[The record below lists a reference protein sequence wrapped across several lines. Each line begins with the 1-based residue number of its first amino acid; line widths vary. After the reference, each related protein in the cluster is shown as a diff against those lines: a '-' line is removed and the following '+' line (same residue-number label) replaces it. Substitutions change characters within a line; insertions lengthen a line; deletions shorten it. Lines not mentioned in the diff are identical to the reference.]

1 MTLGALEP
9 GLLAGTD
16 AYRSAQDIFGESG
29 TVAAYLSFEAGLA
42 MAEVRAG
49 IIRTEVGDSIV
60 RACRLEVLDLPR
72 LRCDTAQVGYP
83 IVPLVSQLVG
93 AAGEA
98 GQWVHFGATTQ
109 DVMDTALVL
118 QIQRAAPLVL
128 QPLEQV
134 CGVLRNLAEQH
145 RHTVMAG
152 RSKQQHALPI
162 TFGFKAAVWLD
173 QLDRQ
178 RRALEVSVEQARV
191 VQFGGGVGTLAALN
205 GSGLSVRAYLA
216 DELGLNV
223 PDITWHVS
231 RDRLA
236 NLVHALAMVNACLGK
251 IAVDIV
257 HLMSTEVGE
266 LREPYADG
274 RGTSS
279 TMPQKRNPV
288 LSEAILEAARSASAG
303 PSQMV
308 WAMLQDHERAV
319 GSCHIERRAIANG
332 FMLAAGASELAHDLL
347 KDIEVNSIK
356 MKDNLELTNGFM
368 MAESAMMLVAQKFGR
383 YEGHK
388 IVHHA
393 CEMAAAEGQ
402 SLKECLMESGDVGS
416 VELEAVL
423 NPKSYLGA
431 TDDMINSVLAR
442 TKNLSFGE
450 PVTLGAA

>member
-1 MTLGALEP
+1 MTLGAVEP
-9 GLLAGTD
+9 GLLAGTN
-16 AYRSAQDIFGESG
+16 AYRGAQDIFGESG

-42 MAEVRAG
+42 IAEVRAG
-49 IIRTEVGDSIV
+49 MISTEVGEAIARV
-60 RACRLEVLDLPR
+60 CRLEMLDLPA
-72 LRCDTAQVGYP
+72 LRRDTAQVGYP
-83 IVPLVSQLVG
+83 IVPLVRQLVG

-128 QPLEQV
+128 QRLKRV
-134 CGVLRNLAEQH
+134 CEVLRGLVEQH

-162 TFGFKAAVWLD
+162 TFGYKAAVWLD

-178 RRALEVSVEQARV
+178 RHALSVCAEQARV

-205 GSGLSVRAYLA
+205 GKGLMVRTFLA
-216 DELGLNV
+216 EELGLSV

-231 RDRLA
+231 RDRFA
-236 NLVHALAMVNACLGK
+236 NLVHALTMVNAGLGK
-251 IAVDIV
+251 IALDVV
-257 HLMSTEVGE
+257 HLMSTEVAE
-266 LREPYADG
+266 LREPFADG

-288 LSEAILEAARSASAG
+288 LSEAILEAARAASEG

-319 GSCHIERRAIANG
+319 GSCHIERRAIANA

-356 MKDNLELTNGFM
+356 MKDTLELTNGLM

-402 SLKECLMESGDVGS
+402 SLKECLLESGDVGS

-423 NPKSYLGA
+423 EPKSYLGA
-431 TDDMINSVLAR
+431 TDDMINSVLVR
-442 TKNLSFGE
+442 TKNFS
-450 PVTLGAA
+450 LGQSGAPDAG

>member
-1 MTLGALEP
+1 VGRAI
-9 GLLAGTD
+9 
-16 AYRSAQDIFGESG
+16 AQF
-29 TVAAYLSFEAGLA
+29 
-42 MAEVRAG
+42 
-49 IIRTEVGDSIV
+49 
-60 RACRLEVLDLPR
+60 CRLEAIDLPA
-72 LRCDTAQVGYP
+72 LRRDTAQVGYP
-83 IVPLVSQLVG
+83 IVPLVTQLVG
-93 AAGEA
+93 ACGEA
-98 GQWVHFGATTQ
+98 GRWVHFGATTQ

-118 QIQRAAPLVL
+118 QIQRAAALVF

-134 CGVLRNLAEQH
+134 CEVLRDLAEQH

-162 TFGFKAAVWLD
+162 TFGYKAAVWLD

-205 GSGLSVRAYLA
+205 GDGLAVRAHLA
-216 DELGLNV
+216 DELGLGV

-231 RDRLA
+231 RDRFT
-236 NLVHALAMVNACLGK
+236 NLVHALAMVNAGLGK

-257 HLMSTEVGE
+257 HLMSTEVSE
-266 LREPYADG
+266 LCEPYAAG

-288 LSEAILEAARSASAG
+288 LSEAILEAARAASEG

-332 FMLAAGASELAHDLL
+332 FMLAAGASELAHELL
-347 KDIEVNSIK
+347 KDIEVNSAK
-356 MKDNLELTNGFM
+356 MKDNLDITNGLM
-368 MAESAMMLVAQKFGR
+368 MAESAMMLVAQKLGR

-388 IVHHA
+388 VVHHA
-393 CEMAAAEGQ
+393 CEMAAADGQ
-402 SLKECLMESGDVGS
+402 SLQECLLQSGEVGR

-423 NPKSYLGA
+423 NPRSYLGA
-431 TDDMINSVLAR
+431 TNDMIDSVLAR
-442 TKNLSFGE
+442 TRNLSLGE
-450 PVTLGAA
+450 SVPPGAG